1 MIINYDKKIMK
12 KLILLPFYIIFY
24 LGEAYSIFLRVIKNK
39 YYSKW
44 YDLCNREIDKKFL
57 DINHL
62 SIERKKINL
71 KFYTPN
77 SRCKG
82 RVETFSVNEPETL
95 AWIDRQ
101 KAGGIFFDVG
111 SNIGLFSIYYAK
123 SKEGKV
129 YSFEPSVYN
138 ILQLAKNINL
148 NNLKENIFVI
158 KNPLSE
164 KNQISNLTFNKLDQ
178 GGSEVFFGQKIAKSL
193 IETKYNMNHEFSYNS
208 LGLSVD
214 FLVESKMIEIPD
226 CIKMDVDGTE
236 ELIIEGA
243 KKTLSNHKVKSLLIE
258 VNNILD
264 NSTNKIEKNLKEL
277 GFIKSDFKNPKNAN
291 QIWDR

>member
-1 MIINYDKKIMK
+1 MINKLMK
-12 KLILLPFYIIFY
+12 KLILLPFYILFY
-24 LGEAYSIFLRVIKNK
+24 LGEAYSIFLRLIKNK

-44 YDLCNREIDKKFL
+44 YDLCNKEIDKKFL
-57 DINHL
+57 EINHL
-62 SIERKKINL
+62 SIEKKKISL

-82 RVETFSVNEPETL
+82 RVETFSSKEPETL
-95 AWIDRQ
+95 DWIDRQ
-101 KAGGIFFDVG
+101 KAGGILFDVG
-111 SNIGLFSIYYAK
+111 SNIGLYSVYYAK

-138 ILQLAKNINL
+138 IYQLVKNINL
-148 NNLKENIFVI
+148 NDLKENIFVI

-164 KNQISNLTFNKLDQ
+164 KNQISNLAFNKLDQ

-193 IETKYNMNHEFSYNS
+193 IETKYNMKHEFSYNS
-208 LGLSVD
+208 LGLSID
-214 FLVESKMIEIPD
+214 YLVESKMIEIPD

-258 VNNILD
+258 VNDILD

-277 GFIKSDFKNPKNAN
+277 GFIKSDFKNPNNAN

>member
-1 MIINYDKKIMK
+1 MLNKPMKKI
-12 KLILLPFYIIFY
+12 IILPFYIIFY
-24 LGEAYSIFLRVIKNK
+24 LFVIYSIFLRAIKNK

-44 YDLCNREIDKKFL
+44 YDLCSREIDKKFL
-57 DINHL
+57 EIDHL
-62 SIERKKINL
+62 STDKKKINL

-82 RVETFSVNEPETL
+82 RVVTFSVKEPETL

-101 KAGGIFFDVG
+101 KTKGVFFDVG
-111 SNIGLFSIYYAK
+111 SNIGLYSIYYAK
-123 SKEGKV
+123 SKGGKT
-129 YSFEPSVYN
+129 YAFEPSVYN

-148 NNLKENIFVI
+148 NNLKENILLI

-164 KNQISNLTFNKLDQ
+164 TNQISKLTFNKLDQ

-193 IETKYNMNHEFSYNS
+193 IETKYNMKHEFSYNS
-208 LGLSVD
+208 LGLSID
-214 FLVESKMIEIPD
+214 YLVGSKMIEIPD

-243 KKTLSNHKVKSLLIE
+243 KNTLSNHKVKSLLIE
-258 VNNILD
+258 VNNILN
-264 NSTNKIEKNLKEL
+264 NSTDNVEKTLKEL
-277 GFIKSDFKNPKNAN
+277 GFIKSNFKNPKNKN